1 MGMVIRIY
9 CGAERSPK
17 LILSSAKLYPHVER
31 RQGVVMIRLTDIK
44 IRVKEA
50 ANTEMERQALK
61 KAILTRLRINEQE
74 LLGFEIF
81 KKSIDA
87 RKKQNIFFVYTVDVS
102 VRNEKIILDNDRS
115 KNGIMQSPVMSEHR
129 IQPGNEEMLERPVV
143 IGTGPAGLFAGL
155 MLAKSGYRPILLE
168 RGEAVEDRTVRIN
181 KFWETG
187 LLDTDSN
194 VQFGEGGAGTFSDGK
209 LTTGINDSRCRVI
222 LKEFIKAGAPPEILY
237 KSKAHIGTD
246 LLRSS
251 VKNIREEIIACGGE
265 VRFQAKATDFIIK
278 DGRIDAVVI
287 NDKEKLPCRVVL
299 LAIGHSARDTYEVL
313 HNRGVA
319 MSQKAF
325 SIGVRIEH
333 LQETIDKAQYG
344 SAAGEPGLGA
354 ADYKLAYHAK
364 NGRSAYTFCMC
375 PGGYVV
381 GAASEERCVVTN
393 GMSEY
398 RRDGRNA
405 NAALL
410 VGVAPSDFSH
420 QHPLAG
426 IEFQRKWERLAYQIG
441 GEDYHAPVQLVEDFL
456 RDRPSTQWGSVIPTY
471 KPGVTFAP
479 LKECL
484 PDYAVAT
491 IKEALR
497 YFDAKIKGFAAPD
510 AVLTGVET
518 RSSSPVRINR
528 DEQGLSNIQ
537 GIYPVGEGA
546 GYAGGIMSS
555 AVDGLKAAEKVMG
568 KYAQLFRNT

>member
-1 MGMVIRIY
+1 MV
-9 CGAERSPK
+9 
-17 LILSSAKLYPHVER
+17 
-31 RQGVVMIRLTDIK
+31 RLTDIK

-61 KAILTRLRINEQE
+61 KAILSKLRINKQE

-87 RKKQNIFFVYTVDVS
+87 RKKGNISFVYTVDVS
-102 VRNEKIILDNDRS
+102 VGNEKVILDKDRS
-115 KNGIMQSPVMSEHR
+115 KSSITQTPVMSEYR
-129 IQPGNEEMLERPVV
+129 IQPGTEEMPERPVV

-155 MLAKSGYRPILLE
+155 MLAKNGYRPILLE
-168 RGEAVEDRTVRIN
+168 RGEAVEDRTVRIS
-181 KFWETG
+181 KFWENG

-209 LTTGINDSRCRVI
+209 LTTGINDGRCRMI

-237 KSKAHIGTD
+237 RSKAHIGTD
-246 LLRSS
+246 LLRSA

-278 DGRIDAVVI
+278 DDRIEAVVI
-287 NDKEKLPCRVVL
+287 NDKERLPCRVVL
-299 LAIGHSARDTYEVL
+299 LAIGHSARDTFEVL
-313 HNRGVA
+313 YNRGVV

-333 LQETIDKAQYG
+333 LQETIDKGQYG
-344 SAAGEPGLGA
+344 IAAGEPGLGA

-364 NGRSAYTFCMC
+364 KGRSAYTFCMC

-381 GAASEERCVVTN
+381 GATSEERCVVTN

-410 VGVAPSDFSH
+410 VGVTPADYPSR
-420 QHPLAG
+420 HPLAG
-426 IEFQRKWERLAYQIG
+426 IEFQRKWERLAYEIG
-441 GEDYHAPVQLVEDFL
+441 GEDYQAPVQLVEDFL

-497 YFDAKIKGFAAPD
+497 HFDAKIKGFAAPD

-528 DEQGLSNIQ
+528 DEQGLTNIQ

-568 KYAQLFRNT
+568 KYAPY